1 MVQHGVHVLYLKIT
15 GLVLTPCK
23 KLLLSTGGLLPSE
36 TAFGTNEKE
45 NDYIK
50 TIMIII
56 IIIIII
62 TTVMSDD

>member
-1 MVQHGVHVLYLKIT
+1 MVQHGIHILYLKIT

-56 IIIIII
+56 IIIIK